1 MGVINKM
8 KEEKKLNSEVKENQS
23 EIYNKK
29 PLVERLKPFFLL
41 GPGFLLTVGILVP
54 FAMAIVL
61 SFTNFSFR
69 LPYTSFVGFDNW
81 VKMFTSFDFWNGL
94 LVTFEYAVLATG
106 VEILLGLGIA
116 LLLSKE
122 NPVTKVL
129 RVILLFPLMI
139 APVIATLIWQLM
151 LNPSVGIVEKFL
163 NIFGIYNF
171 PWASSPRTAL
181 MTVIMVDA
189 WIFTP
194 FAILLLLAGLQSL
207 PKSPYEAAELDGASK
222 WFTFKTLTLPMLKP
236 FLYIVLIFRLM
247 DSIKIFDII
256 FAMTKGGPG
265 NTLMN
270 LSLVAYNKGFAF
282 LNLGQ
287 ATPYILILWV
297 IVYIISNYLV
307 KNWLKAQ
314 KASSGR

>member
-8 KEEKKLNSEVKENQS
+8 KEEKKLNSEIKENQG

-81 VKMFTSFDFWNGL
+81 VKMFASFDFWNGL
-94 LVTFEYAVLATG
+94 LVTFEYAVLTTG

-116 LLLSKE
+116 LLLNKE
-122 NPVTKVL
+122 NRVTKVL

-181 MTVIMVDA
+181 MTVVMVDA

>member
-8 KEEKKLNSEVKENQS
+8 KEEKKLNSEIKENQG

-54 FAMAIVL
+54 FVMAIVL

-81 VKMFTSFDFWNGL
+81 VKMFASFDFWNGL
-94 LVTFEYAVLATG
+94 LVTFEYAVLTTG

-116 LLLSKE
+116 LLLNKE
-122 NPVTKVL
+122 NTVTKVL

-181 MTVIMVDA
+181 MTVVMVDA